1 MARRSFGS
9 TWWGAAWLDALEKRA
24 LADPNRLPRGRTYAR
39 QDRVVDLELS
49 PGLVQARV
57 WGSDRYATQLSVRLL
72 SDAEWDQV
80 LETVM
85 AQAANAAALLSG
97 EVPKA
102 IGDLVLPDKGDLSPD
117 CSCPDSA
124 EPCKHAAA
132 LCYVVADLLDED
144 PFALLTLR
152 GRGRDEVL
160 AEIRQRRAEALG
172 GEVGAP
178 SDLPR
183 GPDPGVPASAAFKR
197 SDHEAAASRPAPRL
211 PSASYR
217 LGAVAPADSGI
228 DPDALES
235 LVNDAADRA
244 WRMLAN
250 GDASGLSASPGND
263 VVRRAARVDDA
274 ERAQIAEVTGLDA
287 DELASAAAAWR
298 VGGHAGYRVS
308 RGRWV
313 PTGRE
318 MQPGVDA
325 LGEEA
330 KVRANTVAAGGV
342 QLRLDETDRNWWRFD
357 ADDSLGWVLVAGP
370 ATEPADLID

>member
-1 MARRSFGS
+1 MARRTFGA
-9 TWWGAAWLDALEKRA
+9 TWWGAAWLDALENRA
-24 LADPNRLPRGRTYAR
+24 LSDPNRLPRGRTYAR

-57 WGSDRYATQLSVRLL
+57 WGSDRYATQLSVRVL
-72 SDAEWDQV
+72 SDAEWDLV

-102 IGDLVLPDKGDLSPD
+102 IGDLVLPDKGDLGPD
-117 CSCPDSA
+117 CSCPDGA

-183 GPDPGVPASAAFKR
+183 GPDPGVPASAAFKQYVGE
-197 SDHEAAASRPAPRL
+197 SAASRPAPRA
-211 PSASYR
+211 PAAAYR

-235 LVNDAADRA
+235 LVADAADRA
-244 WRMLAN
+244 WRMLAS
-250 GDASGLSASPGND
+250 GASSGLAASPGDD
-263 VVRRAARVDDA
+263 VVRRAARVDEA
-274 ERAQIAEVTGLDA
+274 ARSQIAEVTGLDA
-287 DELASAAAAWR
+287 GELASAAAAWR
-298 VGGHAGYRVS
+298 VGERAGYRVS
-308 RGRWV
+308 RGRWK
-313 PTGRE
+313 PTLRE
-318 MQPGVDA
+318 MQPGADA
-325 LGEEA
+325 LGDTA
-330 KVRANTVAAGGV
+330 KVRANTVAAGRI
-342 QLRLDETDRNWWRFD
+342 QLRLDETDQRWWRFD
-357 ADDSLGWVLVAGP
+357 ADDTLGWLLVAGP
-370 ATEPADLID
+370 ASEPGDLL